1 MTLLVISPDYAS
13 HLLPLATLATA
24 WRDRGHRVVVA
35 TGPSTAGI
43 VESFGFERVGLQL
56 GRGSN
61 PGIIRADDQ
70 PDEEADSL
78 RGFFDATREGM
89 IPTLAYQ
96 ARERL
101 TDLMWDPV
109 TAGRATLQIVDDLKP
124 DAILIDHLAFSARLA
139 LSVAGHDFADV
150 VLGHPSAL
158 PARRRALRPA
168 ARLARR
174 LPPALPPTSRSC
186 APSVR
191 GCPPTSPGSG
201 TTPRVPSTPARAP
214 RRPPSA
220 STGRACSTT
229 TPHSSGRARRFRER
243 CSSDRRDVK
252 SLPMRR
258 PTNG

>member
-89 IPTLAYQ
+89 VATLAYQ

-109 TAGRATLQIVDDLKP
+109 TAGRSD
-124 DAILIDHLAFSARLA
+124 SADR
-139 LSVAGHDFADV
+139 
-150 VLGHPSAL
+150 
-158 PARRRALRPA
+158 RRRASRMRSSSTTSRSAPA
-168 ARLARR
+168 WRCPSPAMTSPTSCSGIRAPFPSATSSTACRRLARR
-174 LPPALPPTSRSC
+174 LPPRPAVDIEELRALC
-186 APSVR
+186 ARVVR
-191 GCPPTSPGSG
+191 QLHPGVERHRACPRRRRAPLDVRLQRARAARALQLPRTARRRARRLPGSG
-201 TTPRVPSTPARAP
+201 VPRIDAT
-214 RRPPSA
+214 
-220 STGRACSTT
+220 
-229 TPHSSGRARRFRER
+229 
-243 CSSDRRDVK
+243 
-252 SLPMRR
+252 
-258 PTNG
+258 